1 MGAAIRFREGDATI
15 LLTGDLAAKMAER
28 VRRASS
34 GMVAVIEQALEPV
47 AMNAEAEWYGPRGVK
62 PRTGES
68 GEVDVVTTVDT
79 TRSTATVA
87 VGSKATDLAKGKPR
101 VVYIHSPGVM
111 ALSWESV
118 DEQTYWRTP
127 KSLQGPFRRPPGWKP
142 KPGEERLTFPV
153 VLRVD
158 PMGGKGHGFL
168 LQTLVKAPAKKA
180 IESVTPKLAKAA
192 TGSK

>member
-1 MGAAIRFREGDATI
+1 MGTAIRFREGDATI
-15 LLTGDLAAKMAER
+15 LLTSDLAARMAER

-47 AMNAEAEWYGPRGVK
+47 AANAEAEWYGPRGVK
-62 PRTGES
+62 
-68 GEVDVVTTVDT
+68 VDVVTTVDA

-118 DEQTYWRTP
+118 DERTYWRTP
-127 KSLQGPFRRPPGWKP
+127 KSLQGPFKRPPGWQP

-168 LQTLVKAPAKKA
+168 LQTLIKAPARKA
-180 IESVTPKLAKAA
+180 IKFVTPKLAKAA
-192 TGSK
+192 TGSR